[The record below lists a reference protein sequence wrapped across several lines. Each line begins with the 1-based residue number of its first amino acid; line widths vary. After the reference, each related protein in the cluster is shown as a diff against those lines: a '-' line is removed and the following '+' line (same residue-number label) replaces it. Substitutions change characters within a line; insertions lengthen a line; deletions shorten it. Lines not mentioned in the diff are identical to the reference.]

1 MIKTI
6 FPLSNGVG
14 LFDNNKLCVGIINNE
29 GIKKVGS
36 FDEKQESKFFKLPFI
51 RGIFYL
57 LKGLFLFIKSF
68 LFQYTLDIRKKEDKN
83 LSYKWAGAFNAISG
97 YFILIALVIS
107 SFLFGFLL
115 LGLLP
120 KWLFEL
126 VFDKY
131 SNYYFQRFI
140 IALLRFSLLYLIVL
154 LIKFIPYVNNIFAF
168 NGAGNIYLSNNSKFV
183 GRCYPMNFL
192 NFIINVLLFS
202 VFMVSLIAVNVHWLA
217 NFFINLSIFLLVCSL
232 MYEFLN
238 LLTKGKNA
246 FIKDLWVVFGHLVTL
261 KPSATNT
268 EVLNMTAIE
277 HGNSENLKDLEK
289 DDIPMSIVFA
299 EMETKLKTCERF
311 EKSDMEWIV
320 ATILNKSRAEIKIE
334 RAIKE
339 KQYREIMRATE
350 RRCKGEPLS
359 SIFGFVEFYGLK
371 FDVNKKVLSP
381 RLETEIL
388 VENAIKKIKSKEF
401 KTVCDMCC
409 GSGAIAITISK
420 LTDAKVDAID
430 ISKQALTLAKSNCDK
445 NHAQVQFILSDL
457 FKELKKNKKYD
468 IIISNP
474 PYIKSD
480 DIEKL
485 DIEVKKYD
493 PKLAL
498 DGGKDGL
505 EFYRL
510 ITSQSK
516 KHLNK
521 DGYLFYEVGKGQAQ
535 NVANIM
541 KDEGFTSINIIKDY
555 NKIERVVYG
564 RISK

>member
-1 MIKTI
+1 M
-6 FPLSNGVG
+6 
-14 LFDNNKLCVGIINNE
+14 
-29 GIKKVGS
+29 
-36 FDEKQESKFFKLPFI
+36 
-51 RGIFYL
+51 
-57 LKGLFLFIKSF
+57 
-68 LFQYTLDIRKKEDKN
+68 
-83 LSYKWAGAFNAISG
+83 
-97 YFILIALVIS
+97 
-107 SFLFGFLL
+107 
-115 LGLLP
+115 
-120 KWLFEL
+120 
-126 VFDKY
+126 
-131 SNYYFQRFI
+131 
-140 IALLRFSLLYLIVL
+140 
-154 LIKFIPYVNNIFAF
+154 
-168 NGAGNIYLSNNSKFV
+168 
-183 GRCYPMNFL
+183 
-192 NFIINVLLFS
+192 
-202 VFMVSLIAVNVHWLA
+202 
-217 NFFINLSIFLLVCSL
+217 
-232 MYEFLN
+232 
-238 LLTKGKNA
+238 
-246 FIKDLWVVFGHLVTL
+246 
-261 KPSATNT
+261 
-268 EVLNMTAIE
+268 
-277 HGNSENLKDLEK
+277 
-289 DDIPMSIVFA
+289 
-299 EMETKLKTCERF
+299 
-311 EKSDMEWIV
+311 
-320 ATILNKSRAEIKIE
+320 
-334 RAIKE
+334 
-339 KQYREIMRATE
+339 
-350 RRCKGEPLS
+350 
-359 SIFGFVEFYGLK
+359 K

-535 NVANIM
+535 DVANIM